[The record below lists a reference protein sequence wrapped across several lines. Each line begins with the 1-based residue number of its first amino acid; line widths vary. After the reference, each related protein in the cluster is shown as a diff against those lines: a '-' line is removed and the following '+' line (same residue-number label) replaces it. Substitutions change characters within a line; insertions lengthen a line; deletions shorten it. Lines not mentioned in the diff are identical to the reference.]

1 MTNQPTPLFQDRQPG
16 PATDADV
23 GPSLVEMAR
32 AVASIAATRM
42 LLLIAVL
49 TGSAIWLWT
58 IADPSRDRLYAAIAF
73 SIVFVVPQVALF
85 WRRG

>member
-1 MTNQPTPLFQDRQPG
+1 MSDPTPLFADRQPVNEQE
-16 PATDADV
+16 V
-23 GPSLVEMAR
+23 GPSFIEMAR

-42 LLLIAVL
+42 LLLITVL
-49 TGSAIWLWT
+49 TGAMIWIFT
-58 IADPSRDRLYAAIAF
+58 CYDPTRDRLYAAIAF